1 VVTITPLRRKLAYG
15 PADVMMLSP
24 ETAIFSG
31 TGFRPGYVIDHP
43 DVVPVAVNTKFVEV
57 VSPLVGTE
65 CMSHFP
71 ATSARLMGA
80 GAGGVVASVVEV
92 VVDDAIAL
100 VLSTAASFFF
110 AHPASATTMQQLAM
124 RVVRCS
130 LGMGPPVQVTDGF
143 ARRLPSETN
152 VKREVAGGKFA
163 AVTCFGRPSGR
174 HAARL

>member
-1 VVTITPLRRKLAYG
+1 M
-15 PADVMMLSP
+15 MMLSP
-24 ETAIFSG
+24 EAVTVSG
-31 TGFRPGYVIDHP
+31 TAARPGYLIDHP
-43 DVVPVAVNTKFVEV
+43 DVVPVAVNTKLVEV
-57 VSPLVGTE
+57 VSPLTGTA
-65 CMSHFP
+65 CMFHFP

-80 GAGGVVASVVEV
+80 GAGAGAGVVVAVVEV

-110 AHPASATTMQQLAM
+110 AHPASTATMQQLAM

-152 VKREVAGGKFA
+152 VKREVAGGKLA
-163 AVTCFGRPSGR
+163 AATCSGRPSGR
-174 HAARL
+174 SAARS

>member
-1 VVTITPLRRKLAYG
+1 
-15 PADVMMLSP
+15 MLSP
-24 ETAIFSG
+24 ETVTRSG
-31 TGFRPGYVIDHP
+31 TAGRPGYLIDHP
-43 DVVPVAVNTKFVEV
+43 DVVPVAVKTKFVDV
-57 VSPLVGTE
+57 VSPLVGTA

-80 GAGGVVASVVEV
+80 GAGAGAGAIAAVSVLEV
-92 VVDDAIAL
+92 VVEDAL
-100 VLSTAASFFF
+100 VLSTVASFFF
-110 AHPASATTMQQLAM
+110 AHPASTATMQQLAM

-163 AVTCFGRPSGR
+163 AVTCSGRPSGR